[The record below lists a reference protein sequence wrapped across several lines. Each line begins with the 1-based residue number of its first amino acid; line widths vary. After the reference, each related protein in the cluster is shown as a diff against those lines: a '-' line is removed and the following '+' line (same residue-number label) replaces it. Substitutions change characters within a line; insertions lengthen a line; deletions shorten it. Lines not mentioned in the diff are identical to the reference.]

1 MQHHGETMKSLLA
14 TIEHVARAPPPWL
27 VPHVPALER
36 LVRANATSV
45 AAALNDIRPQSETRI
60 RFVPHEDLPRD
71 EPYESFI
78 HRTGHIPTRDDLHD
92 LFNGLVWLT
101 FPLTKRRLNLLQAN
115 EIRRLGTS
123 GPRGALRDALTV
135 FDENGALL
143 QAPPELTDALS
154 RRDWQTVF
162 IHRRSL
168 WQSAHVVLFG
178 HALLEK
184 LRQPRKAITAHVWV
198 VNELSDAAVAE
209 SLSPERLNA
218 KQFLPLPVLG
228 VPTWWAP
235 NEQPEFYA
243 DAAVFRPLSRRD

>member
-1 MQHHGETMKSLLA
+1 MQPHGQTMKSIM
-14 TIEHVARAPPPWL
+14 TSIEHITHTPPAWL
-27 VPHVPALER
+27 GPYVPALER
-36 LVRANATSV
+36 LLRANATSV
-45 AAALNDIRPQSETRI
+45 AAALNDLRPQSEARI
-60 RFVPHEDLPRD
+60 RFVPHEDMPRD
-71 EPYESFI
+71 ESYEGFI
-78 HRTGHIPTRDDLHD
+78 HRTGHVPTRDDLHD

-101 FPLTKRRLNLLQAN
+101 YPLTKRRLNLLQAN

-135 FDENGALL
+135 FDENAALL
-143 QAPPELTDALS
+143 QAPPELTDALR

-184 LRQPRKAITAHVWV
+184 LLQPRKAITAHVWV
-198 VNELSDAAVAE
+198 VNELSDAAVTD
-209 SLSPERLNA
+209 SLSPEGLSA

-235 NEQPEFYA
+235 NESPEFYA
-243 DAAVFRPLSRRD
+243 DAAVFRPLIRRG